1 MSGSIETHDPL
12 QECSLEFNPDS
23 GNLADAAK
31 VLAFYQLVSP
41 SNSVVRKV
49 DLEGIS
55 CDIAVEK
62 LENNANNAE
71 SNLLLLDSHFQ
82 LLQVG
87 GYYLIFSSLS
97 VHTTC
102 FTFSFTFSFVK
113 FDSNPKKK
121 NFDPKFIPAGEN
133 ADISILHSSRS

>member
-23 GNLADAAK
+23 GSLADAAK

-41 SNSVVRKV
+41 SNNIVRKV
-49 DLEGIS
+49 DLDGIS

-62 LENNANNAE
+62 LENNASNVE

-87 GYYLIFSSLS
+87 GFDLIF
-97 VHTTC
+97 
-102 FTFSFTFSFVK
+102 FP
-113 FDSNPKKK
+113 SN
-121 NFDPKFIPAGEN
+121 
-133 ADISILHSSRS
+133 